1 MAELNFN
8 ALSRPGP
15 RGFYQG
21 FEQGQE
27 ARMVQDTNRTAQ
39 EVNRFK
45 LDELKRDR
53 DEMLQLRE
61 QLKGLG
67 QDPDPSK
74 FLDTLAQTGNPEYVK
89 MAIEGK
95 QKIKDLDAYAKLG
108 VIEPITAA
116 PAMPTAAP
124 AVRMP
129 QAPAP
134 TNALGSGTFGM
145 EAPVNAMAAR
155 APAPAAPAPVNAL
168 APQPGADQ
176 IAPTQ
181 QRIRQLLDFARTN
194 PRMASQAM
202 AEAKLLQD
210 QLELF
215 SKRGPGE
222 SADVQT
228 MRALGIP
235 LTPEGYQQFTG
246 AKRAERL
253 LTPEELAQ
261 KLQIAAAGRAPG
273 ASITMVS
280 EKAEQGERGKMLVNQ
295 YSDISKAAGL
305 ATKTLPSIEANLS
318 ALNKGFDTGFGKE
331 TVAAGASVLAALG
344 VKDAE
349 KFATDTQKFQSNA
362 INAVLQ
368 KQLEQKGPQTE
379 SDARRIEQIGA
390 QLGKTKAANEF
401 ILSMAREQ
409 LRRDVDQRNF
419 YDRWYKTN
427 KTYDGA
433 EDAWFA
439 GEGGKSLF
447 DRPSLKQYGASM
459 ANQIPTGQNA
469 PAARTVVRTGM
480 LNGRRVIQ
488 YSDGSTE
495 YGN

>member
-27 ARMVQDTNRTAQ
+27 ARMAQDTNRTNLEAS
-39 EVNRFK
+39 RFK

-116 PAMPTAAP
+116 PAMPTTAP

-145 EAPVNAMAAR
+145 EAPINAMAAR
-155 APAPAAPAPVNAL
+155 APALVAPAPTPAPINAL

-215 SKRGPGE
+215 SKRAPNKP
-222 SADVQT
+222 A
-228 MRALGIP
+228 ALQELEAYMGMS
-235 LTPEGYQQFTG
+235 PEQQAVF
-246 AKRAERL
+246 E
-253 LTPEELAQ
+253 
-261 KLQIAAAGRAPG
+261 KLQKIKAPG
-273 ASITMVS
+273 TTTNVAVNSPTGKSLSEPVGKRVDASLA
-280 EKAEQGERGKMLVNQ
+280 KAEG
-295 YSDISKAAGL
+295 AAGL
-305 ATKTLPSIEANLS
+305 MENANMIRE
-318 ALNKGFDTGFGKE
+318 ALNTGNIIAGPLAGPRTKIAQ
-331 TVAAGASVLAALG
+331 VLGAAGAGDKEKLQNTLSVAKGLAGLTLESRGELKGQGQVTDTETKLLERARSGDMDMTLDELQQVVNISQRLAKRLWENHQTLLKTMEKDPAAVASIEYYRPTGQLAAPMG
-344 VKDAE
+344 
-349 KFATDTQKFQSNA
+349 
-362 INAVLQ
+362 I
-368 KQLEQKGPQTE
+368 
-379 SDARRIEQIGA
+379 
-390 QLGKTKAANEF
+390 
-401 ILSMAREQ
+401 
-409 LRRDVDQRNF
+409 
-419 YDRWYKTN
+419 
-427 KTYDGA
+427 
-433 EDAWFA
+433 
-439 GEGGKSLF
+439 GKSPAEQRKETT
-447 DRPSLKQYGASM
+447 RPSLS
-459 ANQIPTGQNA
+459 NIFGQPSA
-469 PAARTVVRTGM
+469 AAR
-480 LNGRRVIQ
+480 
-488 YSDGSTE
+488 
-495 YGN
+495 